1 MCARPVISHLR
12 RRHDRHAVMG
22 AARYP
27 RMGARPSRRYGQI
40 PWRIPY
46 VRSTSEYP
54 FSPVMVND
62 RYPLWNPLWNP
73 RMGARPL
80 SRHAVMG
87 KARYPAKSGTA
98 FPTVTFVTIVT
109 SVTALIPSR
118 RHGSYPVTTTT
129 AFSHLPVTNHLSP
142 VTVFC
147 HPSLSLAPSRHH
159 PKIPLV

>member
-118 RHGSYPVTTTT
+118 CHDRHDHHGLFAVTGHQ
-129 AFSHLPVTNHLSP
+129 SLVTRHCLLSP
-142 VTVFC
+142 VTVFS
-147 HPSLSLAPSRHH
+147 PVTAS
-159 PKIPLV
+159 PKDPIGVA